1 MKIVIDKN
9 GGLFDIVLPSGNTIK
24 VSVGAMFVD
33 QLANE
38 IHRQEKISYINA
50 EGVCTAFW
58 EVNTKEPH
66 L

>member
-1 MKIVIDKN
+1 MKIVIDNN

-24 VSVGAMFVD
+24 VSVGVKSVD
-33 QLANE
+33 HLANE
-38 IHRQEKISYINA
+38 VHRQEKISYINA

-58 EVNTKEPH
+58 EVNSKEPQ